1 MATNPASPDISGPRK
16 RKPSTKASTNGDPH
30 EARKRQKSGTIPKP
44 SAMTALTKKKYAAT
58 VSSKAA
64 AAAAVAPNQASAKG
78 PGKSTQRHAT
88 VESDDSE
95 DSDDQSHTSN
105 RTNPPKNPNRVLE
118 AADGSDDGPDLASNF
133 ILVDDDNED
142 ETRLEVAEESAE
154 AELGRNFISVSN

>member
-30 EARKRQKSGTIPKP
+30 EARKRQKSGTILKP
-44 SAMTALTKKKYAAT
+44 SVTTALTKKKNAAT

-64 AAAAVAPNQASAKG
+64 AAAPNQASAKG

-95 DSDDQSHTSN
+95 DLDDRTSN
-105 RTNPPKNPNRVLE
+105 QTNPPQNPNRVLE
-118 AADGSDDGPDLASNF
+118 AADGSDDDPDPKSNF
-133 ILVDDDNED
+133 ILVDDDDDD
-142 ETRLEVAEESAE
+142 ETNLEAAEVSAE